1 MHTCIMYAR
10 KHGLW
15 FFTHLLCT
23 NCWVTLWYAP
33 VDILLLL
40 CHLTSRQRK
49 CIHVICLCMSCGS
62 HSQFSAVHFQLR
74 TVRKIDSWC
83 HNQNR
88 CIFPAGKSGLTVVPM
103 CHDVASPPPSLDAF
117 WHRHWMHHLQFMIWS
132 NISVLYGA
140 GPCLHGFGMGS
151 PISLIWPCL
160 LVSVVMTAWR
170 YLSALSTKPSCLCLH
185 LKVR

>member
-49 CIHVICLCMSCGS
+49 CIHMICLCMSCGS
-62 HSQFSAVHFQLR
+62 HSQFFAVHFQLR
-74 TVRKIDSWC
+74 TVRKIDSRC

-88 CIFPAGKSGLTVVPM
+88 CIFPAGKSGLTVVPIVPW
-103 CHDVASPPPSLDAF
+103 CCQPPPPV
-117 WHRHWMHHLQFMIWS
+117 WMHFGIGTGCVIYNSWWFDPGFVS
-132 NISVLYGA
+132 SRNAVPVL
-140 GPCLHGFGMGS
+140 F
-151 PISLIWPCL
+151 LITGTL
-160 LVSVVMTAWR
+160 FRSF
-170 YLSALSTKPSCLCLH
+170 SAYSC
-185 LKVR
+185 KT